1 METVAKE
8 HREASLRQQEHRAE
22 KDKAAPKAT
31 LGTDKCDQVWA
42 DLEHAAFQLEEAVKA
57 GKSADI
63 LALMA
68 MEVRRA
74 KAEFGQMV
82 TAISKTAA
90 DAAAGGAATAS
101 AQEPMEVDAAERKR
115 PLEESSRSKTNDDD
129 DDEPL
134 PARQARRQE
143 PVVSVNETQR
153 ERSRS
158 PR

>member
-31 LGTDKCDQVWA
+31 LDTDKCEQIGA
-42 DLEHAAFQLEEAVKA
+42 DLKHAAFQFEDAVKA

-63 LALMA
+63 PVLMA
-68 MEVRRA
+68 QAVRRA
-74 KAEFGQMV
+74 KAEFVQMV
-82 TAISKTAA
+82 TALSKTVAE
-90 DAAAGGAATAS
+90 AATGEGSTAT
-101 AQEPMEVDAAERKR
+101 ARAPMEVDAAERKR
-115 PLEESSRSKTNDDD
+115 PLEEVSKSKTD
-129 DDEPL
+129 DDEDEL
-134 PARQARRQE
+134 QPARQARRQE
-143 PVVSVNETQR
+143 PAASVNETDK